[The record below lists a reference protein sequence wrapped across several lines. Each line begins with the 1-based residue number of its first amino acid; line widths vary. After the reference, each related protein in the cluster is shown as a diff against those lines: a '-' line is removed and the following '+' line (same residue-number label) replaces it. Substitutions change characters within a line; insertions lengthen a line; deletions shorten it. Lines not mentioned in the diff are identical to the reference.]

1 MPTNLPWRLWHHKPK
16 SALRH
21 CGPCA
26 KVMPSCSENQVLY
39 VPSSPFLFS
48 ASAVE
53 TTAAAKTGAEAK
65 DTAPIESAKLAAAPK
80 PMPVAE
86 LPADT
91 GEHTGALGFAVT
103 HGSTDTDAAR
113 SVAIDANGDYLVC
126 GYFKG
131 EGIFGTDYKTDDISA
146 YLAKLN
152 KADGSVVWSVAL
164 GGTSTNSAEA
174 LAVTADGSTIV
185 VGSFSGELAI
195 GDGTLATAG
204 ADDISIT
211 KIAADGHRLWAKR
224 LGSTDIDAADAV
236 TVDNDG
242 NIYITG
248 VFRSKVKFGEQEI
261 KATGDSDIFLTKLS
275 PAGAYLWTKSFG
287 SIGQDF
293 GRDLAIDS
301 AGNIV
306 LLAEISLAVG
316 FGGEDL
322 TTNGNRDIAL
332 VKLGPDGQHIWSKSM
347 GSNYD
352 DIAIRLDLDPADNI
366 IMTGSFED
374 TVNFGGED
382 LKAVGRSDMY
392 VAKFDTNGKHVWS
405 KGFGG
410 KDKDWGNS
418 VATDAHGNS
427 YITGWFW
434 YDVAFG
440 ETKLV
445 SKGKED
451 AFLLKLAADGSV
463 LWAKSFGNTSRD
475 MGKAV
480 ATLADG
486 GVAIV
491 GSYNV
496 DIDFGAGTLKPK
508 AGPDPKM
515 LKGDFFLSTFSR

>member
-1 MPTNLPWRLWHHKPK
+1 MLRK
-16 SALRH
+16 SGSLCALLTIPLLCFG
-21 CGPCA
+21 CGKDGGSTEKGKA
-26 KVMPSCSENQVLY
+26 DKTAATKIT
-39 VPSSPFLFS
+39 PSS
-48 ASAVE
+48 E
-53 TTAAAKTGAEAK
+53 DK
-65 DTAPIESAKLAAAPK
+65 APIENKKLATAPK

-91 GEHTGALGFAVT
+91 GEHTGKLGFAVT

-113 SVAIDANGDYLVC
+113 SVAVDANGDYLVC

-131 EGIFGTDYKTDDISA
+131 DGIFGQEYKTEDISA

-152 KADGSVVWSVAL
+152 KADGSVAWSVAL

-174 LAVTADGSTIV
+174 LAVTEDGSTVV
-185 VGSFSGELAI
+185 VGSFSGDLSI
-195 GDGTLATAG
+195 GNGTLHSAG
-204 ADDISIT
+204 ADDIFIT

-224 LGSTDIDAADAV
+224 VGSNDIDAADAV
-236 TVDNDG
+236 TVDKAG

-248 VFRSKVKFGEQEI
+248 VFRSKVMFGEQEI
-261 KATGDSDIFLTKLS
+261 TATGDSDIFLTKLS
-275 PAGAYLWTKSFG
+275 PAGEFLWTKSFG
-287 SIGQDF
+287 AIGQDF

-332 VKLGPDGQHIWSKSM
+332 VKLSPDGQHIWSKSM
-347 GSNYD
+347 GGSYD
-352 DIAIRLDLDPADNI
+352 DIGTRIELDPADNI

-382 LKAVGRSDMY
+382 LRAVGRSDMY
-392 VAKFDTNGKHVWS
+392 VAKFDTNGTHVWS
-405 KGFGG
+405 HGFGG

-418 VATDAHGNS
+418 VATDEHGNS

-434 YDVAFG
+434 YDVDFG
-440 ETKLV
+440 GTKLT

-451 AFLLKLAADGSV
+451 VFLLKLSATGSV

-475 MGKAV
+475 MGKSV
-480 ATLADG
+480 ATTSDG
-486 GVAIV
+486 GVVSV

-496 DIDFGAGTLKPK
+496 GIDFGAGMLKPK

-515 LKGDFFLSTFSR
+515 LKGDFYLSTFAR

>member
-1 MPTNLPWRLWHHKPK
+1 MLRKSGSLCALLTIPLLGLGCGKGGESTETGKAEKNAATKADPTKKDNAP
-16 SALRH
+16 
-21 CGPCA
+21 
-26 KVMPSCSENQVLY
+26 
-39 VPSSPFLFS
+39 
-48 ASAVE
+48 VE
-53 TTAAAKTGAEAK
+53 A
-65 DTAPIESAKLAAAPK
+65 AKLATAPK
-80 PMPVAE
+80 PVPVAE
-86 LPADT
+86 LPTDT
-91 GEHTGALGFAVT
+91 GEHVGTLGFAVT

-131 EGIFGTDYKTDDISA
+131 EGIFGKDYTTEDISA

-152 KADGSVVWSVAL
+152 KADGSVAWSVAL

-174 LAVTADGSTIV
+174 LAVADDGSTIV
-185 VGSFSGELAI
+185 VGSFSGEIAI
-195 GDGTLATAG
+195 GNGTLVTAG
-204 ADDISIT
+204 ADDIFIT

-236 TVDNDG
+236 TVDKAG

-248 VFRSKVKFGEQEI
+248 VFRSKVMFGEQEI
-261 KATGDSDIFLTKLS
+261 TATGDSDIFLTKLS
-275 PAGAYLWTKSFG
+275 PAGEYLWTKSFG

-306 LLAEISLAVG
+306 LLAEISLAVS
-316 FGGEDL
+316 FGGEEL

-332 VKLGPDGQHIWSKSM
+332 VKLSPDGQHIWSKSM
-347 GSNYD
+347 GSSYD
-352 DIAIRLDLDPADNI
+352 DMGIRIDVDPADNVV
-366 IMTGSFED
+366 MTGSFED

-392 VAKFDTNGKHVWS
+392 VAKFDTNGSHVWS
-405 KGFGG
+405 HGFGG

-434 YDVAFG
+434 YDVDFAG
-440 ETKLV
+440 TKLT

-451 AFLLKLAADGSV
+451 AFLLKLSPTGSV

-486 GVAIV
+486 GVVTV

-496 DIDFGAGTLKPK
+496 DIDFGAGVLKPK

-515 LKGDFFLSTFSR
+515 LKGDFYLSTFSR